1 MSAPSSFDVVGLG
14 LNATDT
20 LIRLPSFPAPDSKM
34 EFLSAD
40 VRTGGQVASAM
51 VACQKWGLRTSYIG
65 KVGDDAAARLQE
77 DELARAGV
85 DAHLLRVSD
94 CSSQVAF
101 VLVDDSSGER
111 TILSKRDSR
120 LTIEPREIRQEWFA
134 GARAL
139 LVDGHDVDA
148 AIQAARWARE
158 MGIPVVADIDN
169 QYLGVEVLLEV
180 VDYLFTSHDFP
191 ARLTGEPDILKSLPE
206 ISRRFKCR
214 LSGATLGKLGAVAW
228 DGERFHCCPGYRIKA
243 VDSTGA
249 GDIFHAGYVYGLL
262 GGWALPRILEFSC
275 AAAALNCTALGARG
289 GIATL
294 EQIEHLMRTGER
306 SEPAFDQGRLEVS
319 PRPAKS

>member
-1 MSAPSSFDVVGLG
+1 MSPPSSFDVIGLG

-20 LIRLPSFPAPDSKM
+20 LIRLPRFPAPDSKM

-65 KVGDDAAARLQE
+65 KVGDDAAARLQR
-77 DELARAGV
+77 DELERAGV
-85 DAHLLRVSD
+85 EAHLLRVTN

-101 VLVDDSSGER
+101 VFVDDSSGER

-120 LTIEPREIRQEWFA
+120 LTIEPREILREWFA

-139 LVDGHDVDA
+139 LVDGHDVEA

-158 MGIPVVADIDN
+158 MGIPVVADIDRKYP
-169 QYLGVEVLLEV
+169 QVEVLLEV

-191 ARLTGEPDILKSLPE
+191 ARLTGEPDILKSLQKV
-206 ISRRFKCR
+206 SSRFKCR
-214 LSGATLGKLGAVAW
+214 LTGATLGKLGAVAW
-228 DGERFHCCPGYRIKA
+228 DGARFHYCPGYRVEA

-275 AAAALNCTALGARG
+275 AAAALNCTAVGARA

-294 EQIEHLMRTGER
+294 EQIEHLMGTGER
-306 SEPAFDQGRLEVS
+306 SEPAYDQARLES
-319 PRPAKS
+319 FRKPAKS